1 MLEMIISNLT
11 KHYGKNEVFN
21 NVNITFDSNS
31 YNFLVG
37 ENGSGKST
45 LIKCILDEINY
56 QGFIDKKD
64 YKIAYAPEKIML
76 PDYVTLHN
84 FLVMLGIS
92 KNKNVK
98 QVNELI
104 EYYLQIF
111 NIVKYKNKLICEL
124 SKGTRQKIILI
135 QTLMDS
141 SDVYIFDEPLSG
153 LDEESRKNF
162 MDELKKLKNQ
172 SKLIIISTHHL
183 NQFRFKY
190 KKVFNFP
197 YVKEV
202 NNEFNE
208 AS

>member
-1 MLEMIISNLT
+1 MLEVTINNLT
-11 KHYGKNEVFN
+11 KHYGKNEVLN
-21 NVNITFDSNS
+21 NVNMTFDSNS

-56 QGFIDKKD
+56 QGEIDKKG
-64 YKIAYAPEKIML
+64 YKIAYAPEKIVL

-84 FLVMLGIS
+84 FLVLLGL
-92 KNKNVK
+92 NKIK
-98 QVNELI
+98 KIKEVNELI
-104 EYYLQIF
+104 DYYLQIF
-111 NIVKYKNKLICEL
+111 NIEKYKNKLICEL

-153 LDEESRKNF
+153 LDIESRKNF
-162 MDELKKLKNQ
+162 MEELKKLKRK
-172 SKLIIISTHHL
+172 SKIIIISTHYL
-183 NQFRFKY
+183 NQYKFKY

-197 YVKEV
+197 YVEEV
-202 NNEFNE
+202 ENGLNETT
-208 AS
+208 